1 MSGHSKWST
10 IKRKKGAAD
19 AKRGRLF
26 SKLNKE
32 IMLAARAGGGDPET
46 NIRLRNAIATARA
59 ANMPKENV
67 TRALKKGTG
76 ELGGEQINEY
86 AYEGYGPGG
95 VAIIVEA
102 VTDNKNRTTAEVR
115 HAFAKYNGNLGES
128 GCVGWMFDR
137 KGHFVFPREGIDMA
151 KFEEVAIENG
161 AEDIKEED
169 DTIEVTCAVSDFNT
183 LQEAFIKA
191 GYQSET
197 AELAQ
202 IPQTLLK
209 LEGKHVE
216 TMLKLIDA
224 LEEQD
229 DVNNVWSNFDFDE
242 ADMPQD

>member
-19 AKRGRLF
+19 AKRGKLF

-32 IMLAARAGGGDPET
+32 ILLAARAGGGDMDT
-46 NIRLRNAIATARA
+46 NIRLRNAVATARA

-67 TRALKKGTG
+67 QRALKKGTG
-76 ELGGEQINEY
+76 ELEGEQLVEY
-86 AYEGYGPGG
+86 SYEGYGPGG

-102 VTDNKNRTTAEVR
+102 ISDNRNRTTAEVR
-115 HAFAKYNGNLGES
+115 HAFAKYGGNLGES
-128 GCVGWMFDR
+128 GCVGWMFNR
-137 KGHFVFPREGIDMA
+137 KGHFIFPAEGIDMA

-169 DTIEVTCAVSDFNT
+169 GEIEVTCAVPDFNT
-183 LQEAFIKA
+183 LQDAFYKA

-202 IPQTLLK
+202 LPQTLMK
-209 LEGKHVE
+209 LDGKHAS
-216 TMLKLIDA
+216 TMLKLIDV

-229 DVNNVWSNFDFDE
+229 DVQNVWSNFDFDE
-242 ADMPQD
+242 ADLPED